1 MRILLSNKF
10 YYRRGGDC
18 IYMLNLEQLLKKYGH
33 EVAVFAMDYPE
44 NIDSEWFPY
53 FPSEMTKMKALSRPF
68 GDEEVKRKFTQIL
81 VDFKPDV
88 AHFNNIHT
96 QLSPAIVEIAKQ
108 KGVRTVWTIHDYKL
122 LCPRYD
128 CIRNG
133 QSCEVCFSGVKRF
146 CFMNKCMKDSR
157 IASLIGMLEAQKW
170 NRKRLEKCTDVF
182 LCPST
187 FMAEEMLHGGFNKS
201 KIKTL
206 YNFIDTDKCF
216 RNSYEKSDYFC
227 YIGRLSH
234 EKGVK
239 TLIKAVRDFPYKLKI
254 IGGGPMENELKSLAS
269 PNVEFLGVKGWNDI
283 KELVG
288 RAKFIVVPSE
298 WYENNPLSVIESL
311 CLGTPVLGARIGGI
325 PELIEEQVDGL
336 TFVSGD
342 VADLKEKIGEMLKS
356 SFDYQQIAYKSQKKF
371 SSDVY
376 YESLMKLYIEA

>member
-254 IGGGPMENELKSLAS
+254 IGGGPMENELKTLAS

-311 CLGTPVLGARIGGI
+311 CLGTPVLGAWIGGI

-336 TFVSGD
+336 TFISGD

>member
-133 QSCEVCFSGVKRF
+133 QSCEACFNGVKRF

-201 KIKTL
+201 KIETL

-239 TLIKAVRDFPYKLKI
+239 TLIQAVQDFPYKLKI

>member
-133 QSCEVCFSGVKRF
+133 QSCEACFNGVKRF

-254 IGGGPMENELKSLAS
+254 IGGGPMENELKTLAS

-311 CLGTPVLGARIGGI
+311 CLGTPVLGAWIGGI

-336 TFVSGD
+336 TFISGD